1 MSDTRSP
8 ANGSAT
14 AALEALVTE
23 LETCIGRLQHAHAR
37 AQRLLEQ
44 RRQGLPWFDIVT
56 DESRPLIVE
65 SISSV
70 LASLT
75 SAGYVFRREQ
85 ARALHDEDV
94 SINRIA
100 ALFGVS
106 RQRISALLR
115 TDPGADVQPTG

>member
-1 MSDTRSP
+1 MTDARTP

-14 AALEALVTE
+14 AALEALASE
-23 LETCIGRLQHAHAR
+23 LETCIGRLEHAHAR
-37 AQRLLEQ
+37 ARHLLEQ
-44 RRQGLPWFDIVT
+44 RRQGSAWFDIVT

-65 SISSV
+65 NISSV

-85 ARALHDEDV
+85 ARALHDEGV

-100 ALFGVS
+100 AMFGVS

-115 TDPGADVQPTG
+115 TDHGADVEPTG

>member
-1 MSDTRSP
+1 MSDPRSP

-14 AALEALVTE
+14 AALEALATE
-23 LETCIGRLQHAHAR
+23 LETCIGRLQHAHSR
-37 AQRLLEQ
+37 AQQLLEQ

-56 DESRPLIVE
+56 EENRPLIVE

-75 SAGYVFRREQ
+75 SAGHVFRREQ
-85 ARALHDEDV
+85 ARALHDEGV

-100 ALFGVS
+100 AMFGVS

-115 TDPGADVQPTG
+115 SDPGADVELPG